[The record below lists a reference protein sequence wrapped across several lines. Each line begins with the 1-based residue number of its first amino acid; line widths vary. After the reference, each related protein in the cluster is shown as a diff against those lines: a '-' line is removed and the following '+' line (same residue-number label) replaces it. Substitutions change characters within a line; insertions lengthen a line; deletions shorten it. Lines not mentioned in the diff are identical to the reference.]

1 MKTKILDN
9 IDCLVDRAMYILRHE
24 FRRREGCVKFYR
36 LFWHWLKMYMC
47 ENDLQVYDEEIGRK
61 FLTHKLGE
69 RDHDSLTNHQK
80 KLVRSVRMLNELL
93 TRGEIVPKGRVVKF
107 EGELGDTICRFINH
121 KRMNRMSAHRLRALT
136 LYLHNFYKYLT
147 DNDIVGINQID
158 QIIILQFIKS
168 MDSYPNSVAY
178 STVGILKDMFNYLY
192 EQQVLN
198 INYSRIIP
206 RGKYVKQ
213 ANLPSTYSVDEVTSL
228 ISVVNRSSPNGKRDY
243 AIILLAARVGLRSSD
258 ICNMKFDNL
267 NWDSSLIELTQQKTR
282 KKIILPLL
290 PDVGN
295 AIIDYLK
302 YGRPESNEPFVFIL
316 GRSPYTRM
324 YTHSVH
330 VIVSSNFRK
339 AGVDI
344 TNRKHGGHSLRHSLS
359 RNMLEKN
366 TMLPV
371 ISEVL
376 GHEYTSSTKYYLR
389 IDLNSLRKCAL
400 DVPNI
405 ENGFYQQKGGLFYE

>member
-1 MKTKILDN
+1 MKTKIPDN
-9 IDCLVDRAMYILRHE
+9 IDCLVDRALYILRHE
-24 FRRREGCVKFYR
+24 FRRREGCIEFYR
-36 LFWHWLKMYMC
+36 RFWHWLKIYMRD
-47 ENDLQVYDEEIGRK
+47 NDFRTYNEEIGRK
-61 FLTHKLGE
+61 FLAYKLGE
-69 RDHDSLTNHQK
+69 WNHESLTNHEK
-80 KLVRSVRMLNELL
+80 KLVRSIRMLNELL

-107 EGELGDTICRFINH
+107 EGELGEIMCRFINH
-121 KRMNRMSAHRLRALT
+121 KRMNRMSANRLRALT

-147 DNDIVGINQID
+147 DNDILGINKVD
-158 QIIILQFIKS
+158 QIIIFRFIKN

-178 STVGILKDMFNYLY
+178 STIGILKDMFNYLY
-192 EQQVLN
+192 EQQLLS
-198 INYSRIIP
+198 INYSRVIP

-213 ANLPSTYSVDEVTSL
+213 ADLPSTYSVNEVTSL
-228 ISVVNRSSPNGKRDY
+228 ISAVNRSSPNGKRDY
-243 AIILLAARVGLRSSD
+243 AIILLAARLGLRSSD

-267 NWDSSLIELTQQKTR
+267 NWDSSLIELTQQKTG

-290 PDVGN
+290 PEVGN
-295 AIIDYLK
+295 AIIDYLR

-316 GRSPYTRM
+316 SRSPYIRM
-324 YTHSVH
+324 YPGSVH
-330 VIVSSNFRK
+330 AIVSSNFRK

-344 TNRKHGGHSLRHSLS
+344 TNRRHGGHSLRHSLS

-400 DVPNI
+400 EVPNV
-405 ENGFYQQKGGLFYE
+405 ENGFYQQRGGLFYE